1 LDAEGWKLGAGDW
14 QPFEAKGAASGTR
27 NSTKQK
33 SGETASSLEGELQ
46 SKAGIKASITSKKK
60 TIGQPGTLFAMRL
73 CFGQV
78 FFQGGDLVALKFWLY
93 RLRKL

>member
-1 LDAEGWKLGAGDW
+1 LGAGDW

-46 SKAGIKASITSKKK
+46 SKAGIKAGVTLKKK
-60 TIGQPGTLFAMRL
+60 NMRL

-78 FFQGGDLVALKFWLY
+78 FFQGGDPVALKFWLY
-93 RLRKL
+93 RLCKL

>member
-14 QPFEAKGAASGTR
+14 QPFEAKCAASGSR

-46 SKAGIKASITSKKK
+46 SKAGIKANATLKKK
-60 TIGQPGTLFAMRL
+60 NIRQPGTLFAMRL
-73 CFGQV
+73 FFG
-78 FFQGGDLVALKFWLY
+78 
-93 RLRKL
+93 

>member
-1 LDAEGWKLGAGDW
+1 LDAEAWKLGAGDW

-46 SKAGIKASITSKKK
+46 SKAGIKASATLKKK
-60 TIGQPGTLFAMRL
+60 TCAY
-73 CFGQV
+73 V
-78 FFQGGDLVALKFWLY
+78 LVRFSS
-93 RLRKL
+93 RVVTQLR

>member
-14 QPFEAKGAASGTR
+14 QRFEAKGAASGTR

-46 SKAGIKASITSKKK
+46 AGIKASATLKKK

-73 CFGQV
+73 FFG
-78 FFQGGDLVALKFWLY
+78 
-93 RLRKL
+93 